1 MNSKQTDNSLILID
15 QQGRTFEITK
25 QSGWALGR
33 DPSNTLVLNDIRASR
48 RHASIRWEGKNYV
61 IRDIDSRNGTYVN
74 SKRVYSASL
83 QNGDIVRIGDTDF
96 MVRIGEQQQIEDEV
110 SSKRQRLGEVDTQI
124 DIDEEFRIHLEGF
137 SGSLKTLSMS
147 EVIQTVIQ
155 FQKDGRLRIMDH
167 DKKKIAEA
175 FFLSGEVKHASYDNI
190 FGVQA
195 MHSILKHDKGLFE
208 FENGVVSPEHTIT
221 ESTMGILMDY
231 HRRLDESGRK
241 R

>member
-83 QNGDIVRIGDTDF
+83 QNGDIVRIGDIILCTASD
-96 MVRIGEQQQIEDEV
+96 EQQQIGRK
-110 SSKRQRLGEVDTQI
+110 SHPSANGLRSGHANRYR
-124 DIDEEFRIHLEGF
+124 EEFRIHLEGF
-137 SGSLKTLSMS
+137 SA
-147 EVIQTVIQ
+147 V
-155 FQKDGRLRIMDH
+155 
-167 DKKKIAEA
+167 
-175 FFLSGEVKHASYDNI
+175 
-190 FGVQA
+190 
-195 MHSILKHDKGLFE
+195 
-208 FENGVVSPEHTIT
+208 
-221 ESTMGILMDY
+221 
-231 HRRLDESGRK
+231 
-241 R
+241 